1 MMVCLQIY
9 RELLM
14 FATFLWV
21 HSNSKEVSYDSYRNT
36 YPNKKT
42 TYHIIKLK
50 LFLWTKLLENLFLEK
65 YLISVAATLAH
76 CKPLRDTCITA
87 YRWVS
92 ESVNLHFEGHTTHI
106 WKTMLVIWQEYT
118 NCFCYSEKT
127 KQRKNDI
134 STIFQCH

>member
-50 LFLWTKLLENLFLEK
+50 LFL
-65 YLISVAATLAH
+65 
-76 CKPLRDTCITA
+76 
-87 YRWVS
+87 
-92 ESVNLHFEGHTTHI
+92 
-106 WKTMLVIWQEYT
+106 
-118 NCFCYSEKT
+118 
-127 KQRKNDI
+127 
-134 STIFQCH
+134 